1 MSKFSINSL
10 LKKKEDPFFQKNE
23 DGRDL
28 FYPCGYPG
36 EASIISKKIK
46 KLLKI
51 YNLAIP
57 FFFILIAI
65 STYVTGKKLG
75 SGFEVN
81 IYIYSLFLIF
91 PIVYIA
97 IVEIINIKK
106 ESVVIKNDKR
116 PIKKINITFI
126 FLSLMP
132 FFLILFYIEEY
143 NTSEQSKFFI
153 TLLVFYQF
161 FIFWFIFLLKKSKG
175 YIFNK

>member
-1 MSKFSINSL
+1 M
-10 LKKKEDPFFQKNE
+10 
-23 DGRDL
+23 GDL

-106 ESVVIKNDKR
+106 SQ
-116 PIKKINITFI
+116 
-126 FLSLMP
+126 L
-132 FFLILFYIEEY
+132 
-143 NTSEQSKFFI
+143 
-153 TLLVFYQF
+153 
-161 FIFWFIFLLKKSKG
+161 LLKMISGQLRKL
-175 YIFNK
+175 I